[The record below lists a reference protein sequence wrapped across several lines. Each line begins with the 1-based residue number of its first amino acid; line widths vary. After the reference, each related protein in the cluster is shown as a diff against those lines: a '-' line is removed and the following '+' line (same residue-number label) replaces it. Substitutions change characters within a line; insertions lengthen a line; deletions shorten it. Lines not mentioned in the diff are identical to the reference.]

1 MHGFERKKSVKKDKL
16 ALNAAQRLETR
27 RLALPDICVG
37 GWWELLLP
45 VRHSPHIRFT
55 FSPLAASRSEND
67 SIESHK

>member
-1 MHGFERKKSVKKDKL
+1 MHGLERKKSVKKDKL

-37 GWWELLLP
+37 GWWKLLLP